1 MQKEYIFP
9 CEQCGAKLKFSVATG
24 ELTCPYCTHINHV
37 ERAFTQV
44 VEKDYEKALN
54 TLEHLPQQPS
64 ALSSTKCP
72 SCAATF
78 ELQENVH
85 ASLCPFCGSAVVNEV
100 ARYRPI
106 KPQALLP
113 FAISKDEARAIFKE
127 WLKSHWF
134 APNKLQHYG
143 AEDSTLKGVY
153 IPYWTY
159 DASTLSRYNGR
170 RGTLYYETQHYRV
183 NINGRSQ
190 MRSRQVQRIRWT
202 PVSGSVDQLF
212 DDVLVMASE
221 SLHYALL
228 EWDLEHLVNYDASFL
243 SGYESEVY
251 SIDLERGLERAK
263 ATMQYRIR
271 AAIKRQIG
279 GDRQEITGLQ
289 TAYSNITFKHILLPV
304 YASAFT
310 FNNKVYSYVIN
321 GRNGAISGER
331 PYSVVKIAAA
341 VLSVVL
347 IAVALYYANEQGL
360 L

>member
-1 MQKEYIFP
+1 MKKEYVFP

-44 VEKDYEKALN
+44 LENDYEKARK
-54 TLEHLPQQPS
+54 TLQHLPQQPS
-64 ALSSTKCP
+64 ALTSTKCP

-78 ELQENVH
+78 ELQEHVY
-85 ASLCPFCGSAVVNEV
+85 ASTCPFCGSAVVNEV

-106 KPQALLP
+106 RPQAILP
-113 FAISKDEARAIFKE
+113 FKIGHKEARAIFRS

-143 AEDSTLKGVY
+143 AEDSTLRGIY

-159 DASTLSRYNGR
+159 DASTLSRYSGR
-170 RGTLYYETQHYRV
+170 RGMVYYETQHYRV

-190 MRSRQVQRIRWT
+190 MRSRQVQRIRWI
-202 PVSGSVDQLF
+202 PVKGNINHSF

-228 EWDLEHLVNYDASFL
+228 EWDLEHLVNYDEAFL
-243 SGYESEVY
+243 SGYDSEVY

-263 ATMQYRIR
+263 ATMEYRIR

-279 GDRQEITGLQ
+279 GDRQEISRLSTE
-289 TAYSNITFKHILLPV
+289 YDNITFKHILLPV

-331 PYSVVKIAAA
+331 PYSIVKIAAA
-341 VLSVVL
+341 V
-347 IAVALYYANEQGL
+347 IAVLMVAVLFYYINDQGWL
-360 L
+360 

>member
-1 MQKEYIFP
+1 MHKEYVFP
-9 CEQCGAKLKFSVATG
+9 CEQCGAKLMFSVATG

-37 ERAFTQV
+37 ERAFTKV
-44 VEKDYEKALN
+44 VEKDYEKALR
-54 TLEHLPQQPS
+54 TLKNLPQQPS

-72 SCAATF
+72 ACAATF

-85 ASLCPFCGSAVVNEV
+85 AAVCPFCGTAVINEV

-106 KPQALLP
+106 QPQALLP
-113 FAISKDEARAIFKE
+113 FKISNEEARAIFKR

-134 APNKLQHYG
+134 APNKLQRYG
-143 AEDSTLKGVY
+143 AKNSTLKGVY

-159 DASTLSRYNGR
+159 DASTASRYSGR
-170 RGTLYYETQHYRV
+170 RGTVYYETQHYRV
-183 NINGRSQ
+183 NVNGQSQ

-202 PVSGSVDQLF
+202 PVSGHLEHPF

-228 EWDLEHLVNYDASFL
+228 EWDLEHLVNYDESFL

-251 SIDLERGLERAK
+251 AIDLERGLERAK

-279 GDRQEITGLQ
+279 GDRQEITQMQ
-289 TAYSNITFKHILLPV
+289 TDYSNVTFKYILLPV

-310 FNNKVYSYVIN
+310 FNNKLYSYVIN

-331 PYSVVKIAAA
+331 PYSMVKIAAA
-341 VLSVVL
+341 VLGIL
-347 IAVALYYANEQGL
+347 AIAAALYYANQQGL